1 MGCVLAIEPVHH
13 ENLSDSNTFVL
24 INMHGSSGYKS
35 CKRSRTVVNFLGENQ
50 QLEYTPSMKFT
61 WRIENFST
69 LKTKKLYSKI
79 FTVGGYKW
87 RILVFPKGN
96 NVDYLSIYLD
106 VADSAT
112 LPHGWSRYAEFSLS
126 VVNQILPKCSIQ
138 KDTKHQFNARESDWG
153 FTSFIPLSD
162 LSNPRRSYIVNDT
175 VIIEAE
181 VVTGTVA
188 ATPVASEDRAG
199 LKKSAKKPAASK
211 KVSPLTSPL
220 IETASQTETGQQIED
235 EEEEYKQ
242 EAKLEEEEDKKEE
255 PEEEATDSTPSN
267 RSSLPPQPK
276 VKCKMLPLRLVER
289 SFRINRPNKLIDL
302 TQDSIGEST
311 SIATETQLTPEKTL
325 NHEIEARLAE
335 LRNLI
340 PEKKSTVDVL
350 TSTKSILLEELD
362 VEGKQIM
369 AEKKQAA
376 DVAEAAKLAAED
388 AQQMKKTTATFA
400 FPKLPQ
406 TFHLNSTP
414 TIPPVKFRG
423 LSSALV
429 LLPVPASSSSPQST
443 VNFSVSGIDSPFPD
457 RQVAV
462 PPSMTMM
469 ATPPLDQEDEEMLV
483 PHSDLVEGPQPME
496 VSQVEPASTVENQQ
510 VEDPPSMRF
519 TWAIENF
526 SRLNTKKHYSD
537 IFIVGGY
544 KWRILIFPK
553 GNNVDHLSMY
563 LDVADSAT
571 LQYGWIR
578 YAQFSLAVVNQ
589 IHPKYSIRKDTQ
601 HQFNARESDWGF
613 TSFMLLNDLYDPSRG
628 YLVNDVV
635 IVEAEVAVRK
645 IQDYWSY
652 DSKKETGYVGL
663 KNQGAT
669 CYMNS
674 LLQTLYHIP
683 YFRKAVYHM
692 PTTENDMPT
701 GSIPLALQSLF
712 YKLQY
717 NDTSVATKELT
728 KSFGWD
734 TYDSFMQHDVQE
746 LNRVLSEKLEDKM
759 KGTVVEGTIQQLFEG
774 HHMNYIECINVD
786 YKSTRKE
793 SFYDLQ
799 LDVKGCR
806 DVYASF
812 DKYVEVERL
821 EGDNK
826 YHAEEHGLQDAKKG
840 VLFIDFPPVL
850 QLQLKRFE
858 YDFMRDTMVKIND
871 RYEFP
876 LQLDLDRE
884 NGKYLSP
891 EADRSVRNLYTLHS
905 VLVHS
910 GGVHGG
916 HYYAFIRPTLSDQ
929 WYKFDDERVTK
940 EDMKRALEEQ
950 YGGEEELPQTN
961 PGLNNTPFKFTKYS
975 NAYMLVYIRESD
987 KDKIICNVDEK
998 DIAEHLRIRLKKEQE
1013 EKEDKRR
1020 YKAQAHLFTI
1030 IKVARDEDLA
1040 EQIGKDIYFD
1050 LVDHDKVRSFRVQK
1064 QTAFHAF
1071 KEEVAK
1077 EFGIPVQYQRFWI
1090 WAKRQNHTY
1099 RPNRPLTAQ
1108 EEAQSVGQLR
1118 EMSNKTHNAELKLFL
1133 EVERGPDL
1141 HPIPLPE
1148 KTREHILLFFKLYN
1162 PEKGE
1167 LRYVGRLLVKSSG
1180 KPIEYIMK
1188 LNQMAG
1194 FAPDEELDLY
1204 EEIKF
1209 EPCVMCE
1216 HLDRRTSFR
1225 LSQIEDGDIICF
1237 QKSHPLE
1244 SEEECQYPD
1253 VPSFLEYVHNRQ
1265 VVRFRTLE
1273 RPKEDEFSLELSKI
1287 HNYDEVVEKVAQKI
1301 GLDDPSKIR
1310 LTSHNCYSQQPKPQ
1324 PIKYR
1329 GVEHLSEMLVHYNQ
1343 TTDILYYEVLDIPL
1357 PELQGLKNLKV
1368 AFHHATKD
1376 EVVIHNI
1383 RLPKQSTVGDVIN
1396 ELKAKVELSHPTAE
1410 LRLLEVFYHKIYKI
1424 FPPTE
1429 KIENINDQYWT
1440 LRAEEIPE
1448 EEKNLS
1454 PHDRLIH
1461 VYHFT
1466 RETAQNQMQVQN
1478 FGEPFFLVIHEGETI
1493 AEVKVR
1499 IQKKLQVPD
1508 EEFAKWKFAF
1518 LSLGR
1523 PEYLQDSD
1531 TVFNRFQ
1538 RRDVYGAW
1546 EQYLGLEHADNTP
1559 KRSYVNQNRH
1569 TFERPALE
1577 AAKER
1582 LFTVDTPCM
1591 SVYCLCMLIA
1601 SAFRKAPLDLRG
1613 CWLSIYNSSV
1623 I

>member
-1 MGCVLAIEPVHH
+1 
-13 ENLSDSNTFVL
+13 
-24 INMHGSSGYKS
+24 
-35 CKRSRTVVNFLGENQ
+35 
-50 QLEYTPSMKFT
+50 
-61 WRIENFST
+61 
-69 LKTKKLYSKI
+69 
-79 FTVGGYKW
+79 
-87 RILVFPKGN
+87 
-96 NVDYLSIYLD
+96 
-106 VADSAT
+106 
-112 LPHGWSRYAEFSLS
+112 
-126 VVNQILPKCSIQ
+126 
-138 KDTKHQFNARESDWG
+138 
-153 FTSFIPLSD
+153 
-162 LSNPRRSYIVNDT
+162 
-175 VIIEAE
+175 
-181 VVTGTVA
+181 
-188 ATPVASEDRAG
+188 
-199 LKKSAKKPAASK
+199 
-211 KVSPLTSPL
+211 
-220 IETASQTETGQQIED
+220 
-235 EEEEYKQ
+235 
-242 EAKLEEEEDKKEE
+242 
-255 PEEEATDSTPSN
+255 
-267 RSSLPPQPK
+267 
-276 VKCKMLPLRLVER
+276 
-289 SFRINRPNKLIDL
+289 
-302 TQDSIGEST
+302 
-311 SIATETQLTPEKTL
+311 
-325 NHEIEARLAE
+325 
-335 LRNLI
+335 
-340 PEKKSTVDVL
+340 
-350 TSTKSILLEELD
+350 
-362 VEGKQIM
+362 
-369 AEKKQAA
+369 
-376 DVAEAAKLAAED
+376 
-388 AQQMKKTTATFA
+388 
-400 FPKLPQ
+400 
-406 TFHLNSTP
+406 
-414 TIPPVKFRG
+414 
-423 LSSALV
+423 
-429 LLPVPASSSSPQST
+429 
-443 VNFSVSGIDSPFPD
+443 
-457 RQVAV
+457 
-462 PPSMTMM
+462 MTMM
-469 ATPPLDQEDEEMLV
+469 TPPPIDQEDEEMLV

-496 VSQVEPASTVENQQ
+496 AAQVEPASTVENHQ
-510 VEDPPSMRF
+510 VEDPPTMKF
-519 TWAIENF
+519 TWTIENF
-526 SRLNTKKHYSD
+526 SRLNTKKHYSE

-553 GNNVDHLSMY
+553 GNNVDYLSMY
-563 LDVADSAT
+563 LDVADSST
-571 LQYGWIR
+571 LPYGWSR
-578 YAQFSLAVVNQ
+578 YAQFSLAVINQ
-589 IHPKYSIRKDTQ
+589 IHNKFSIKKDTQ

-613 TSFMLLNDLYDPSRG
+613 TSFMPLSDLYDPSRG
-628 YLVNDVV
+628 YLVNDTCV
-635 IVEAEVAVRK
+635 VEAEVAVRK
-645 IQDYWSY
+645 VLDYWSY

-692 PTTENDMPT
+692 PTTENDMPS

-717 NDTSVATKELT
+717 NDSSVATKELT

-746 LNRVLSEKLEDKM
+746 LNRVLCEKLEDKM

-876 LQLDLDRE
+876 LQLDLDKE

-916 HYYAFIRPTLSDQ
+916 HYYAFIRPTLTDQ
-929 WYKFDDERVTK
+929 WYKFEDERVTK
-940 EDMKRALEEQ
+940 EDIKRALEEQ

-961 PGLNNTPFKFTKYS
+961 PGFNNTPFKFTKYS

-987 KDKIICNVDEK
+987 RDKIICNVDEK

-1050 LVDHDKVRSFRVQK
+1050 LVDHDKVRSFRIQK
-1064 QTAFHAF
+1064 QTPFNVF
-1071 KEEVAK
+1071 KEEVAI
-1077 EFGIPVQYQRFWI
+1077 EFGIPVQFQRFWI

-1099 RPNRPLTAQ
+1099 RPNRPLTLQ

-1118 EMSNKTHNAELKLFL
+1118 EISNKTHNAELKLFL
-1133 EVERGPDL
+1133 EVELGPDL
-1141 HPIPLPE
+1141 HPIPPPDKSKE
-1148 KTREHILLFFKLYN
+1148 DILLFFKFYD
-1162 PEKGE
+1162 PEKKK
-1167 LRYVGRLLVKSSG
+1167 LRYVGRLFVRSSG
-1180 KPIEYIMK
+1180 KPIEILGK
-1188 LNQMAG
+1188 LNQMAC
-1194 FAPDEELDLY
+1194 FPPDEEIELY

-1216 HLDRRTSFR
+1216 HLDKRTSFR
-1225 LSQIEDGDIICF
+1225 SSQIEDGDIICF
-1237 QKSHPLE
+1237 QKSPPLE
-1244 SEEECQYPD
+1244 REEECKYSD

-1265 VVRFRTLE
+1265 IVHFRSLE
-1273 RPKEDEFSLELSKI
+1273 RPKEDDFCLELSKV
-1287 HNYDEVVEKVAQKI
+1287 HSYDEVVERVACRI

-1310 LTSHNCYSQQPKPQ
+1310 LTAHNCYSQQPKPQ

-1329 GVEHLSEMLVHYNQ
+1329 GVEHLSDMLVHYNQ
-1343 TTDILYYEVLDIPL
+1343 TSDILYYEVLDIPL

-1383 RLPKQSTVGDVIN
+1383 RLPKQSTVRDVIN
-1396 ELKAKVELSHPTAE
+1396 VLKTKVELSNPNAE

-1424 FPPTE
+1424 FPHNE

-1448 EEKNLS
+1448 EEKNLG

-1466 RETAQNQMQVQN
+1466 KETAQNQMQVQN
-1478 FGEPFFLVIHEGETI
+1478 FGEPFFLVIHEGETL

-1499 IQKKLQVPD
+1499 VQKKLQVPD
-1508 EEFAKWKFAF
+1508 DEFSKWKFAF

-1531 TVFNRFQ
+1531 IVSSRFQ
-1538 RRDVYGAW
+1538 RRDVYGPW
-1546 EQYLGLEHADNTP
+1546 EQYLGLEHSDNAP
-1559 KRSYVNQNRH
+1559 KRAYAVNQNRH
-1569 TFERPALE
+1569 TFEKPV
-1577 AAKER
+1577 K
-1582 LFTVDTPCM
+1582 
-1591 SVYCLCMLIA
+1591 
-1601 SAFRKAPLDLRG
+1601 
-1613 CWLSIYNSSV
+1613 IYN
-1623 I
+1623 

>member
-1 MGCVLAIEPVHH
+1 
-13 ENLSDSNTFVL
+13 
-24 INMHGSSGYKS
+24 
-35 CKRSRTVVNFLGENQ
+35 
-50 QLEYTPSMKFT
+50 
-61 WRIENFST
+61 
-69 LKTKKLYSKI
+69 
-79 FTVGGYKW
+79 
-87 RILVFPKGN
+87 
-96 NVDYLSIYLD
+96 
-106 VADSAT
+106 
-112 LPHGWSRYAEFSLS
+112 
-126 VVNQILPKCSIQ
+126 
-138 KDTKHQFNARESDWG
+138 
-153 FTSFIPLSD
+153 
-162 LSNPRRSYIVNDT
+162 
-175 VIIEAE
+175 
-181 VVTGTVA
+181 
-188 ATPVASEDRAG
+188 
-199 LKKSAKKPAASK
+199 
-211 KVSPLTSPL
+211 
-220 IETASQTETGQQIED
+220 
-235 EEEEYKQ
+235 
-242 EAKLEEEEDKKEE
+242 
-255 PEEEATDSTPSN
+255 
-267 RSSLPPQPK
+267 
-276 VKCKMLPLRLVER
+276 
-289 SFRINRPNKLIDL
+289 
-302 TQDSIGEST
+302 
-311 SIATETQLTPEKTL
+311 
-325 NHEIEARLAE
+325 
-335 LRNLI
+335 
-340 PEKKSTVDVL
+340 
-350 TSTKSILLEELD
+350 
-362 VEGKQIM
+362 
-369 AEKKQAA
+369 
-376 DVAEAAKLAAED
+376 
-388 AQQMKKTTATFA
+388 
-400 FPKLPQ
+400 
-406 TFHLNSTP
+406 
-414 TIPPVKFRG
+414 
-423 LSSALV
+423 
-429 LLPVPASSSSPQST
+429 
-443 VNFSVSGIDSPFPD
+443 
-457 RQVAV
+457 
-462 PPSMTMM
+462 MTMT
-469 ATPPLDQEDEEMLV
+469 TPPALDQEEEEMLV

-496 VSQVEPASTVENQQ
+496 VVAQVEPASTVENQP
-510 VEDPPSMRF
+510 VEDPPSMKF
-519 TWAIENF
+519 TWTIENF
-526 SRLNTKKHYSD
+526 TRLNTKKHYSD
-537 IFIVGGY
+537 VFVVGSY

-563 LDVADSAT
+563 LDVADSAA
-571 LQYGWIR
+571 LPYGWSR

-589 IHPKYSIRKDTQ
+589 VHSKYSMRKETQ
-601 HQFNARESDWGF
+601 HQFTARESDWGF
-613 TSFMLLNDLYDPSRG
+613 TSFMPLSDLYDPTRG
-628 YLVNDVV
+628 YLVNDTCV
-635 IVEAEVAVRK
+635 VEAEVAVRK
-645 IQDYWSY
+645 VLDYWSY

-692 PTTENDMPT
+692 PTTENDMPS

-717 NDTSVATKELT
+717 NDSSVATKELT

-746 LNRVLSEKLEDKM
+746 LNRVLCEKLEDKM

-858 YDFMRDTMVKIND
+858 YDFMRDTMIND

-891 EADRSVRNLYTLHS
+891 EADKSARNLYTLHS

-929 WYKFDDERVTK
+929 WFKFDDERVTK
-940 EDMKRALEEQ
+940 EDIKRALEEQ
-950 YGGEEELPQTN
+950 YGGEEELPPAN
-961 PGLNNTPFKFTKYS
+961 PGFNNTPFKFTKYS

-987 KDKIICNVDEK
+987 KEKIICNVDEK

-1020 YKAQAHLFTI
+1020 YKAQAHLYTI

-1050 LVDHDKVRSFRVQK
+1050 LVDHDKVHSFRIQK
-1064 QTAFHAF
+1064 QTSFSLF
-1071 KEEVAK
+1071 KEDVAK
-1077 EFGIPVQYQRFWI
+1077 EFGIPVQFQRFWI

-1099 RPNRPLTAQ
+1099 RPNRPLSPQ

-1118 EMSNKTHNAELKLFL
+1118 EVSNKAHNAELKLFL
-1133 EVERGPDL
+1133 EVELGVDL
-1141 HPIPLPE
+1141 RPITPPGKAKE
-1148 KTREHILLFFKLYN
+1148 DILLFFKLYD

-1167 LRYVGRLLVKSSG
+1167 LRYVGRLFVKSSA
-1180 KPIEYIMK
+1180 KPIEILGK

-1194 FAPDEELDLY
+1194 FAPDEEIELY

-1216 HLDRRTSFR
+1216 HLDKRTSFR
-1225 LSQIEDGDIICF
+1225 SSQIEDGDIICF
-1237 QKSHPLE
+1237 QKSPRPE
-1244 SEEECQYPD
+1244 SEEECRYPD
-1253 VPSFLEYVHNRQ
+1253 VSSFLEYVHNRQ
-1265 VVRFRTLE
+1265 VVQFRSLE
-1273 RPKEDEFSLELSKI
+1273 RPKEDDFCLELSKV
-1287 HNYDEVVEKVAQKI
+1287 HSYDDVVERVALRI
-1301 GLDDPSKIR
+1301 GLDDPSKLR

-1329 GVEHLSEMLVHYNQ
+1329 GVEHLSDMLVHYNQ
-1343 TTDILYYEVLDIPL
+1343 TSDILYYEVLDIPL

-1396 ELKAKVELSHPTAE
+1396 VLKTKVELSHPNAE
-1410 LRLLEVFYHKIYKI
+1410 VRLLEVFYHKIYKI
-1424 FPPTE
+1424 FPLHE

-1448 EEKNLS
+1448 EEKDLGS
-1454 PHDRLIH
+1454 HDRLIH

-1466 RETAQNQMQVQN
+1466 KEPAQNQMQVQN
-1478 FGEPFFLVIHEGETI
+1478 FGEPFFLVIHEAETL

-1508 EEFAKWKFAF
+1508 EEFLKWKFAF
-1518 LSLGR
+1518 LSMGR

-1531 TVFNRFQ
+1531 IVSSRFQ

-1546 EQYLGLEHADNTP
+1546 EQYLGLEHSDNTP
-1559 KRSYVNQNRH
+1559 KRAYSVNQNRH
-1569 TFERPALE
+1569 TFEKPV
-1577 AAKER
+1577 K
-1582 LFTVDTPCM
+1582 
-1591 SVYCLCMLIA
+1591 
-1601 SAFRKAPLDLRG
+1601 
-1613 CWLSIYNSSV
+1613 IYN
-1623 I
+1623 